1 MIFIYALF
9 ALAMLAYRVHSVALS
24 RRMLRVKTESLATQR
39 LARTFLALRDF
50 TNTPLQTIELAAK
63 IVRKRCPEMTPT
75 LDRVDRSIDRLYRLN
90 HAFSVYE
97 SQIEWTDKDVSP
109 DPSVLVDQ
117 SRASCGR
124 SGAVNPAAPA
134 AFLFDLDGT
143 LVDSERENIESV
155 VRAARRHGVELSE
168 EERQFVI
175 GHSWNEIHG
184 MVSRNHGL
192 AVPMHQLIAEAV
204 AEKRALIAVSGFR
217 PLPGAV
223 NAVKRFA
230 RTSKLAV
237 VTGASTAEAIDALV
251 GIGVR
256 DYMAVL
262 VAAEDYTQGKPA
274 PEPYAQAIARLGV
287 DARQS
292 IAIEDATPGILSAR
306 AAGARVIAVRA
317 GNFAGYD
324 LSAADV
330 VVDTLDDITADV
342 CARLLP

>member
-1 MIFIYALF
+1 
-9 ALAMLAYRVHSVALS
+9 
-24 RRMLRVKTESLATQR
+24 
-39 LARTFLALRDF
+39 
-50 TNTPLQTIELAAK
+50 
-63 IVRKRCPEMTPT
+63 
-75 LDRVDRSIDRLYRLN
+75 
-90 HAFSVYE
+90 
-97 SQIEWTDKDVSP
+97 
-109 DPSVLVDQ
+109 
-117 SRASCGR
+117 
-124 SGAVNPAAPA
+124 VNPAAPA

-155 VRAARRHGVELSE
+155 VRAARRHGVEMSE

-184 MVSRNHGL
+184 MVARNHAL

-287 DARQS
+287 DPKQS

-324 LSAADV
+324 LSAADL

>member
-1 MIFIYALF
+1 
-9 ALAMLAYRVHSVALS
+9 
-24 RRMLRVKTESLATQR
+24 
-39 LARTFLALRDF
+39 
-50 TNTPLQTIELAAK
+50 
-63 IVRKRCPEMTPT
+63 
-75 LDRVDRSIDRLYRLN
+75 
-90 HAFSVYE
+90 
-97 SQIEWTDKDVSP
+97 
-109 DPSVLVDQ
+109 
-117 SRASCGR
+117 
-124 SGAVNPAAPA
+124 VNSPAAD

-155 VRAARRHGVELSE
+155 VLAVRRHGAEMSP

-175 GHSWNEIHG
+175 GHSWNEIYA
-184 MVSRNHGL
+184 MVAHNHAL
-192 AVPMHQLIAEAV
+192 ALPMHQLITEAV

-230 RTSKLAV
+230 RTSQLAV
-237 VTGASTAEAIDALV
+237 VTGASTAEANDALV

-274 PEPYAQAIARLGV
+274 PEPYARAIAHLGV
-287 DARQS
+287 VANQT

-324 LSAADV
+324 LSPADV
-330 VVDTLDDITADV
+330 VVDTLDDITPDV
-342 CARLLP
+342 CARLLT

>member
-1 MIFIYALF
+1 
-9 ALAMLAYRVHSVALS
+9 
-24 RRMLRVKTESLATQR
+24 
-39 LARTFLALRDF
+39 
-50 TNTPLQTIELAAK
+50 
-63 IVRKRCPEMTPT
+63 
-75 LDRVDRSIDRLYRLN
+75 
-90 HAFSVYE
+90 
-97 SQIEWTDKDVSP
+97 
-109 DPSVLVDQ
+109 
-117 SRASCGR
+117 
-124 SGAVNPAAPA
+124 VNPASPA

-155 VRAARRHGVELSE
+155 VRAMRRHGAEMSDQ
-168 EERQFVI
+168 ERQFVI
-175 GHSWNEIHG
+175 GHSWNEIYA
-184 MVSRNHGL
+184 MVAHNHAL
-192 AVPMHQLIAEAV
+192 DLPMHQLIAEAV

-230 RTSKLAV
+230 RTSQLAV
-237 VTGASTAEAIDALV
+237 VTGASTAEANDALV

-274 PEPYAQAIARLGV
+274 PEPYTRAIAHLGV
-287 DARQS
+287 AANQA

-324 LSAADV
+324 LSPADV

-342 CARLLP
+342 CARLLT